1 MNNCLRLWSLG
12 LGLLAAGPVFS
23 AEPLPWPDETAPAE
37 SVLKKSTRLIREKA
51 GIAQGKNPANKE
63 HGAKNGEPGLAPVDR
78 PEDMLQLEP
87 IIVHGQPVP
96 ALPPTLHETRVQEFL
111 RTGTIWQG
119 KRFKFWFTSDKGLM
133 LTFPW

>member
-1 MNNCLRLWSLG
+1 MNNCFRLWSLG
-12 LGLLAAGPVFS
+12 LGLLATGPVFG
-23 AEPLPWPDETAPAE
+23 AEPLPWPDETAPVE

-51 GIAQGKNPANKE
+51 EVTPVKSPSSLEQ
-63 HGAKNGEPGLAPVDR
+63 GAKNGEPSVSSKDH

-87 IIVHGQPVP
+87 IIVHGQPIP
-96 ALPPTLHETRVQEFL
+96 LLPSALHETRVQEFL

>member
-1 MNNCLRLWSLG
+1 MNNCFRLWSLG
-12 LGLLAAGPVFS
+12 LGLLAAGPVFG

-37 SVLKKSTRLIREKA
+37 SVLQKSTRLIREKA
-51 GIAQGKNPANKE
+51 GAAPVKVPAGSEQGTKS
-63 HGAKNGEPGLAPVDR
+63 GEPLPPKDR
-78 PEDMLQLEP
+78 PEDMLQLDP
-87 IIVHGQPVP
+87 FIVHGQPVP

-119 KRFKFWFTSDKGLM
+119 KRFKIWFASDKGLM